1 MSDFLVSISEF
12 YISEVNTVS
21 VTDWE
26 KRVRG
31 VNDIYLEFEGQFR
44 NHLKDPIVK

>member
-1 MSDFLVSISEF
+1 M
-12 YISEVNTVS
+12 EVNTVS

-31 VNDIYLEFEGQFR
+31 VNRG
-44 NHLKDPIVK
+44 HLLRVRGAVKISDSKIVVF